1 MTEHL
6 ELVKRA
12 KSGDEEA
19 FIRLMESQLD
29 CMYKMAKTILKNEE
43 DVADAMA
50 ETVLVC
56 WEKLSTLKENRYVKT
71 WMIRILMNKCYD
83 LLRKKEL
90 LLTED
95 TVSEADAREDGYGM
109 AEWEQVLQGLDEK
122 YRLVML
128 LYYVDGFKIREV
140 SEILDIPAATVKTR
154 LVRGR
159 KQLADE
165 MKMERGRTL

>member
-19 FIRLMESQLD
+19 FIRLMESQSD

-83 LLRKKEL
+83 LLRKKR
-90 LLTED
+90 TF
-95 TVSEADAREDGYGM
+95 ADGRYCVGSRCTGR
-109 AEWEQVLQGLDEK
+109 WIWNGRVGTG
-122 YRLVML
+122 V
-128 LYYVDGFKIREV
+128 
-140 SEILDIPAATVKTR
+140 TR
-154 LVRGR
+154 S
-159 KQLADE
+159 
-165 MKMERGRTL
+165 

>member
-1 MTEHL
+1 
-6 ELVKRA
+6 
-12 KSGDEEA
+12 
-19 FIRLMESQLD
+19 MESQSD

-109 AEWEQVLQGLDEK
+109 AEWEQVLQCLDKK

-128 LYYVDGFKIREV
+128 LYYVAGFKIREV

>member
-1 MTEHL
+1 MEYL
-6 ELVKRA
+6 DLVKRA
-12 KSGDEEA
+12 KSGNEEA
-19 FIRLMESQLD
+19 FIRLMELQSD

-50 ETVLVC
+50 ETVLTC
-56 WEKLSTLKENRYVKT
+56 WKDFYIEKDRYVKT
-71 WMIRILMNKCYD
+71 WMDTDLIDKCYD

-95 TVSEADAREDGYGM
+95 AVTETSIRETGYGL
-109 AEWEQVLQGLDEK
+109 AEWEQVLQTLDEK

-128 LYYVDGFKIREV
+128 LYYVEGFKIREI

-159 KQLADE
+159 KQLAEE
-165 MKMERGRTL
+165 MKTERRKPL

>member
-19 FIRLMESQLD
+19 FIRLMESQSD

-71 WMIRILMNKCYD
+71 WMIHGKMDMEWQSGNRCYKVLMK
-83 LLRKKEL
+83 
-90 LLTED
+90 
-95 TVSEADAREDGYGM
+95 SIA
-109 AEWEQVLQGLDEK
+109 
-122 YRLVML
+122 
-128 LYYVDGFKIREV
+128 
-140 SEILDIPAATVKTR
+140 
-154 LVRGR
+154 
-159 KQLADE
+159 
-165 MKMERGRTL
+165 

>member
-1 MTEHL
+1 MVEHL

-19 FIRLMESQLD
+19 FIQLMESQSD

-50 ETVLVC
+50 ETVLTC
-56 WEKLSTLKENRYVKT
+56 WEKLTTLKKNRYVKT
-71 WMIRILMNKCYD
+71 WIIRILLNKCYD

-90 LLTED
+90 LWTED
-95 TVSEADAREDGYGM
+95 AGLEMGVREDGYGK
-109 AEWEQVLQGLDEK
+109 AEWEQVLQTLDEK

-128 LYYVDGFKIREV
+128 LYYVDGFKIREI

-159 KQLADE
+159 KQLVDE
-165 MKMERGRTL
+165 MKMERGKSL

>member
-6 ELVKRA
+6 ELVKKA
-12 KSGDEEA
+12 KNGDEAA
-19 FIRLMESQLD
+19 FIRLMELQSD

-50 ETVLVC
+50 ETVLTC
-56 WEKLSTLKENRYVKT
+56 WEKISTLKKDRYVKT
-71 WMIRILMNKCYD
+71 WMIRILLNKCYD
-83 LLRKKEL
+83 LLRRKEL

-95 TVSEADAREDGYGM
+95 TVSETGAREEGYGM
-109 AEWEQVLQGLDEK
+109 AEWEQVLQSLDEK

-128 LYYVDGFKIREV
+128 LYYVDGFKIREI

-159 KQLADE
+159 KQLSEE
-165 MKMERGRTL
+165 MKMERGKAL

>member
-19 FIRLMESQLD
+19 FIRLMESQSD

-71 WMIRILMNKCYD
+71 WMILC
-83 LLRKKEL
+83 
-90 LLTED
+90 
-95 TVSEADAREDGYGM
+95 
-109 AEWEQVLQGLDEK
+109 
-122 YRLVML
+122 
-128 LYYVDGFKIREV
+128 
-140 SEILDIPAATVKTR
+140 
-154 LVRGR
+154 R
-159 KQLADE
+159 KQMQGKMDMEWQSGNMCYKVL
-165 MKMERGRTL
+165 MKNIA